1 LIRMNGG
8 GEGGTNLCLSVY
20 HSKRGDIRIW
30 RMLRMQQSIPSAS
43 KLASGL
49 APDPQRS
56 KGN

>member
-1 LIRMNGG
+1 MNGG

-20 HSKRGDIRIW
+20 HSKRGDIRIC